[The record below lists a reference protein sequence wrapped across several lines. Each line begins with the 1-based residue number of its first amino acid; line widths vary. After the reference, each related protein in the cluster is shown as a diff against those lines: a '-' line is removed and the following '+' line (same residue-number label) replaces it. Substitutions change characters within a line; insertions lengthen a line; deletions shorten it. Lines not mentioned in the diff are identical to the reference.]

1 MKIWPLIFYEAPA
14 ATEIDQSSREDL
26 ILDEEIGDD
35 ELRNEN
41 AHCRSPLVGVRNT
54 FFTAL

>member
-1 MKIWPLIFYEAPA
+1 LATHFYEAPA
-14 ATEIDQSSREDL
+14 AIEIDQSSREDL
-26 ILDEEIGDD
+26 ILDEEIGDG